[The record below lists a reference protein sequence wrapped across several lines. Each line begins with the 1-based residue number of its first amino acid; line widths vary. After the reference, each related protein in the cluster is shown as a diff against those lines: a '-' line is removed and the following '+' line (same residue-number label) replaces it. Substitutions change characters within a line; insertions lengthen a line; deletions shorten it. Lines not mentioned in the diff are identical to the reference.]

1 MNTKRNIGTMM
12 ALGGFTAVVA
22 LMTALPSANADE
34 LADLRA
40 NQELL
45 QRRVDQLAQAGPAAF
60 PPPGGGPGGPV
71 MSGSFPRS
79 FVIPGTEVSLRVGGQ
94 GVGSVIWYMKGSAV
108 GGGLGGQGGFNETYV
123 DGQGGT
129 GNLPSIPLNTHTF
142 SNTAAPVGFAHSRSS
157 EWDFSGKQ
165 TRFFFDARTP
175 SPYGEVKGYIEMDF
189 GASNTNTILNNNAGV
204 TNGYIPRLRQGYAT
218 LGGLLMGQTTGTFT
232 DNDADPELLDFGGT
246 TGSTGRSRLPMV
258 RYTYPLPYG
267 MSIAVAAENPDADF
281 AGPFGAYQTDTNGVP
296 TASNCAALTQTALTT
311 ATLTGTTL
319 TTTNAATNISNL
331 CAGGTAF
338 FNAAQNLAPDFV
350 TRWRIEQPWGH
361 LQVGTVVRDI
371 TLNDGEYLN
380 RSWIGYGGSI
390 SGNFFTWGKDNLT
403 WGFVA
408 GEGIGN
414 YISSMGN
421 GAVATNFGGAL
432 VGQAFNGTDSR
443 SFFTTN
449 RRLYDSAVSGATV
462 TTFGAR
468 IGYQHWWTPEM
479 RSTVDFSMEHADTN
493 SFYLQASG
501 RAAIN
506 KELNLAHA
514 NFIWSPV
521 AFVDLGVEGAWGH
534 RVTVSNLRGDAWTL
548 QTSMKFRF

>member
-1 MNTKRNIGTMM
+1 MSRRRGAGIVPVIGWSLPVF
-12 ALGGFTAVVA
+12 ALATGLSVA
-22 LMTALPSANADE
+22 RADE

-45 QRRVDQLAQAGPAAF
+45 QKRIDQLAQAGPAAF
-60 PPPGGGPGGPV
+60 PAPGGPGGPV
-71 MSGSFPRS
+71 MAGSFPRS
-79 FVIPGTEVSLRVGGQ
+79 LVIPGTEVSLRVGGQ
-94 GVGSVIWYMKGSAV
+94 GVGSMIWYMKGSAV

-165 TRFFFDARTP
+165 TRFYFDARTP
-175 SPYGEVKGYIEMDF
+175 SPYGEVKAYIEMDF

-246 TGSTGRSRLPMV
+246 TGSTGRSRLPMI
-258 RYTYPLPYG
+258 RYTYPMAYG
-267 MSIAVAAENPDADF
+267 MSVAIAAENPDADF

-296 TASNCAALTQTALTT
+296 TASNCAALTQSALTT
-311 ATLTGTTL
+311 ATLTGGVL
-319 TTTNAATNISNL
+319 ATTNAATNISNL

-338 FNAAQNLAPDFV
+338 FNAAQNLAPDV
-350 TRWRIEQPWGH
+350 VARWRIEQPWGH
-361 LQVGTVVRDI
+361 LQIGTVVRDI
-371 TLNDGEYLN
+371 TLNDGEYVH
-380 RSWIGYGGSI
+380 RSWLGYGGAI

-403 WGFVA
+403 WGAVA

-414 YISSMGN
+414 YIASMGS

-432 VGQAFNGTDSR
+432 AGQAFNGTDSR

-449 RRLYDSAVSGATV
+449 RQLYDSQVSGSPI

-468 IGYQHWWTPEM
+468 IGYQHWWTPEL
-479 RSTVDFSMEHADTN
+479 RSTVDFSMEHADAS

-514 NFIWSPV
+514 NLIWSPV

-534 RVTVSNLRGDAWTL
+534 RVTVSNLRGDAWTM
-548 QTSMKFRF
+548 QTSLKFRF